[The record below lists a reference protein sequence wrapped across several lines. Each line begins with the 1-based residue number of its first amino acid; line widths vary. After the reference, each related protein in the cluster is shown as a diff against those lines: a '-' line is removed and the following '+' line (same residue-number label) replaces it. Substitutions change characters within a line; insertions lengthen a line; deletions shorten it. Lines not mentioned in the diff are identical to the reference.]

1 MVEQVVEF
9 DLPLKISTNEIYAGK
24 HWTIRRDHKN
34 TYLRDLITL
43 KNQIKP
49 VISCDL
55 EFEFNFKSKPLDCD
69 NCGYM
74 AKLIIDTLRYYGKIP
89 DDSPKYIKSI
99 KISSKKSN
107 KNNVLLK
114 ISG

>member
-1 MVEQVVEF
+1 MVEQVIEF
-9 DLPLKISTNEIYAGK
+9 ELPLKISTNKIYSGV
-24 HWTIRRDHKN
+24 HWSTRQKHKN
-34 TYLRDLITL
+34 IYHWDLIAF
-43 KNQIKP
+43 KSQIKP
-49 VISCDL
+49 IKSCDL

-74 AKLIIDTLRYYGKIP
+74 AKLIIDTLRYYDKIP
-89 DDSPKYIKSI
+89 DDSPEYVKSI

-114 ISG
+114 IYG